1 MSAII
6 KRFCSMLS
14 RAKRSEDGSVLIIFA
29 LSAMVLLGT
38 LAMSLD
44 FGLAYSEHDRL
55 QKATDAAALAAATM
69 LDGTDAER
77 EARGTNVFKANYKEN
92 AASNFT
98 IKIENGSGASRVVH
112 ANVKRSLQTHILPL
126 FGYPKLD
133 LNAETRSPIPRLLD
147 VETVFVLDYSDSMIE
162 NQKYVRMKDAAEALI
177 DTLSMNGENSRAK
190 FSVVPFAAMVKANL
204 PSWAKRTDMRTDDCT
219 QDRRAPYNAQET
231 PPSSSN
237 DSRWGEVTSGHRCRD
252 MGKLGLDVVNLTNDY
267 ASVKT
272 KIAAMK
278 PYMWTHI
285 AVGAEL
291 GWQMISP
298 SGVFGGAA
306 AYDPNTTIKVM
317 VLLTDGMQ
325 TAPGWGSDGKQTVQH
340 AEDNLQALCSGMK
353 AKGIKVFTIGYDLN
367 DNRTKKLLESC
378 AGRDMFYDANDIQNG
393 LMATFSDIGE
403 RVRSQM
409 VRLSE

>member
-147 VETVFVLDYSDSMIE
+147 EQTDALTAMGQSM
-162 NQKYVRMKDAAEALI
+162 ALVWNNLPVMLYWGAI
-177 DTLSMNGENSRAK
+177 VVGLFAL
-190 FSVVPFAAMVKANL
+190 SVVTLFAGLIVVFPVLGHATWHAY
-204 PSWAKRTDMRTDDCT
+204 SQMREPGGT
-219 QDRRAPYNAQET
+219 
-231 PPSSSN
+231 
-237 DSRWGEVTSGHRCRD
+237 
-252 MGKLGLDVVNLTNDY
+252 
-267 ASVKT
+267 
-272 KIAAMK
+272 
-278 PYMWTHI
+278 
-285 AVGAEL
+285 GAER
-291 GWQMISP
+291 SAP
-298 SGVFGGAA
+298 PRA
-306 AYDPNTTIKVM
+306 
-317 VLLTDGMQ
+317 
-325 TAPGWGSDGKQTVQH
+325 TA
-340 AEDNLQALCSGMK
+340 
-353 AKGIKVFTIGYDLN
+353 
-367 DNRTKKLLESC
+367 R
-378 AGRDMFYDANDIQNG
+378 
-393 LMATFSDIGE
+393 
-403 RVRSQM
+403 
-409 VRLSE
+409 